1 MGEKWK
7 RISPLC
13 RDHQIFFFSFSHWQT
28 HKKKTPQRWN
38 CCAPLRFIRFVG
50 FPLMASIRQQKK
62 WECAARLFSHCFF
75 LKKRF
80 AIINHPAD
88 TAIYLFLFL
97 FFAIGFLCF
106 SSISDWPLPASW
118 AFLKKRG
125 RWWFP
130 GQTRS
135 LSIPLSN
142 RTCPSQ
148 CQDPL
153 LWFIRHVK
161 YILDRCW
168 LLTSFSMRLNCPFA
182 ASLKYHQRLDD
193 SLHLPPWKSQ
203 LKGGN
208 CFLVEIYHLSRG
220 RPYIITLACPGVF
233 RDIGHRDS
241 MAACVHRFSKG
252 GEQEICPQKKNER
265 RQKDITVP
273 IESREFF
280 YLFLKLRKFLKF
292 YSFFFFHGL

>member
-1 MGEKWK
+1 MWEKNE
-7 RISPLC
+7 REYHHYVVTI
-13 RDHQIFFFSFSHWQT
+13 RYFSSHFPIDRP
-28 HKKKTPQRWN
+28 KKKEDTTEVEL
-38 CCAPLRFIRFVG
+38 LRAIAVHSFCRFPSHGVNQTTKEMG
-50 FPLMASIRQQKK
+50 MRRSFVFPL
-62 WECAARLFSHCFF
+62 FF

-168 LLTSFSMRLNCPFA
+168 PLTSFSMRLNCPFA
-182 ASLKYHQRLDD
+182 ASLKYHQR
-193 SLHLPPWKSQ
+193 Q
-203 LKGGN
+203 
-208 CFLVEIYHLSRG
+208 R
-220 RPYIITLACPGVF
+220 
-233 RDIGHRDS
+233 
-241 MAACVHRFSKG
+241 
-252 GEQEICPQKKNER
+252 
-265 RQKDITVP
+265 
-273 IESREFF
+273 
-280 YLFLKLRKFLKF
+280 
-292 YSFFFFHGL
+292 